1 MLEEADSQRYVVT
14 CSIDSNERS
23 NPDIIKEYGLCDFHS
38 YTMMSCLAVKL
49 WEKGKSYRYLIRLR
63 NPWGKR
69 EWIGPW
75 SDNSETWSKYPDVG
89 K

>member
-1 MLEEADSQRYVVT
+1 MGHAGRSRFPTVCCYLFNR
-14 CSIDSNERS
+14 SNERS

-75 SDNSETWSKYPDVG
+75 SDNSETW
-89 K
+89 